1 MYGLGLSGLAASR
14 LLLSRGVEV
23 VAVDERPE
31 DQLKL
36 GSLRETPGF
45 QLVAGGEL
53 KTLPANLDGIVVSPG
68 VPSDKALLEAAR
80 QAGLSVISEVEL
92 AFPLLDG
99 PVIGITGTNGK
110 STTTELTG
118 AILRA
123 AGRDVEVCGNI
134 GEPISGRVDGPEGRV
149 FVVELSSFQ
158 LENLET
164 FQPEVAAL
172 LNLSPDHLD
181 RYASFDDYVA
191 AKGEIFRNQGAE
203 NLAVINGDDPAVV
216 ALTARARAR
225 RRMFSRSSEV
235 KDGCFLADGTVW
247 EAVPGEAPSAL
258 FERRDL
264 GLDGA
269 HNLENAMAAS
279 LLARPFGAESSHLK
293 VALKS
298 FQGLPHRM
306 ERIGKG
312 GRVAFYNDSKGT
324 NVAATAKSLEDLPD
338 GSVHLI
344 LGGVH
349 KGDDPS
355 LLAGL
360 IQRKARRLYLIGES
374 ASVFGAALEGV
385 VPGETSGTLEKA
397 VASASRQAAPGEVVL
412 LSPACASFDQF
423 SSYAQR
429 GEAFRALVSAL
440 PEAIHG

>member
-23 VAVDERPE
+23 VAVDDRPE
-31 DQLKL
+31 DKL
-36 GSLRETPGF
+36 RLGDLREASGF
-45 QLVAGGEL
+45 ELVTGGEL
-53 KTLPANLDGIVVSPG
+53 KALPANLDGVVVSPG
-68 VPSDKALLEAAR
+68 VPSEKPLLQAAR
-80 QAGLSVISEVEL
+80 QAGLAVISEVEL

-118 AILRA
+118 AILRV
-123 AGRDVEVCGNI
+123 AGRAVEVCGNI
-134 GEPISGRVDGPEGRV
+134 GEPISGRVDGPKGRL

-158 LENLET
+158 LENLVT
-164 FQPEVAAL
+164 FQPDAAAL

-181 RYASFDDYVA
+181 RYEGFEAYVA
-191 AKGEIFRNQGAE
+191 AKGEIFRNQGPE
-203 NLAVINGDDPAVV
+203 NVAVVNGDDPAVV
-216 ALTARARAR
+216 AMTAQARAR

-235 KDGCFLADGTVW
+235 EDGCFLADGTVW
-247 EAVPGEAPSAL
+247 EAVPGAAPSAL
-258 FERRDL
+258 FQREDL
-264 GLDGA
+264 SLDGA

-279 LLARPFGAESSHLK
+279 LLARRFGAESNHLK
-293 VALKS
+293 VALGG

-306 ERIGKG
+306 ERVGEG

-324 NVAATAKSLEDLPD
+324 NVAATSKSLEDLPD

-349 KGDDPS
+349 KGDDPR
-355 LLAGL
+355 LLADL
-360 IQRKARRLYLIGES
+360 VRRKVRRLYLIGES
-374 ASVFGAALEGV
+374 ADTFRSALEGV
-385 VPGETSGTLEKA
+385 VAAEVSETLERA
-397 VASASRQAAPGEVVL
+397 VASAAESAEAGEVVL

-423 SSYAQR
+423 SNYAQR
-429 GEAFRALVSAL
+429 GDAFRSMVSAL